1 MKPSKSGVGE
11 LMSFSCKSRIIYSG
25 ICPGASSNSCC
36 IVMKTGLWR
45 REAIHNLFVPYLCI
59 SPSNQ
64 NATNPFT
71 EQLYEAANN
80 TAFVSYFSFPPL
92 FAVERCKHHQ
102 RSLILKTR
110 LFGCWVAYLRW
121 KLSLHD
127 ALEGTTCILGKRRSN
142 DSSKEQ
148 RRPRH
153 ASQAHSRAAAHECN
167 GKHLDLISPKPHLFQ
182 SLRDLANTAPKST
195 FFAD

>member
-1 MKPSKSGVGE
+1 MKLSKSGVGE

-36 IVMKTGLWR
+36 IVMKAGLWR

-92 FAVERCKHHQ
+92 AEERCKHHQ

-110 LFGCWVAYLRW
+110 LFGRWVACLRW
-121 KLSLHD
+121 KLSLHN

-148 RRPRH
+148 RRSWQ
-153 ASQAHSRAAAHECN
+153 ASQAHSSAAADECN
-167 GKHLDLISPKPHLFQ
+167 GKHLDFISPKPHLFQ
-182 SLRDLANTAPKST
+182 SLRNLINTAPKST